1 MPLYKRSMAEPN
13 RPQSSISKSTLYAII
28 ALVAVVSYV
37 AGTRHQDILATA
49 GPALGMKVAS
59 GSLDLSST
67 EEAYRQ
73 LKANY
78 DGTLDQQKLIDGATR
93 GMVAAAGDRYTVFMD
108 AKEAKEFNDDLSGTI
123 GGGIGAEV
131 GIRNNQPTVVRILD
145 GNAAQKAGVLAGD
158 VIKSINDQSSVG
170 WTADKAASTI
180 RGEAGTTVK
189 LEVQRGQEAKTFTIT
204 RAVVNN
210 PSVTHSVVDGVG
222 IITISRF
229 DDQTGTLARQ
239 AAQDVKRQN
248 VRGVILD
255 VRNNGGGYL
264 TAAQDVA
271 GIWLDKKA
279 VVTERT
285 FGKVVDTISSGGN
298 PVLNGIPT
306 IVLINGGT
314 ASASEI
320 VAGALQDYGV
330 ATLVGEKSYGKGTV
344 QKVINLNGSGN
355 LLGDKGDGALLKV
368 TTARW
373 YTPKGK
379 NITSEGIAPNK
390 VVPLSDEDSNAG
402 RDPQLE
408 AAKAQFSQ

>member
-1 MPLYKRSMAEPN
+1 MPLHKRSMAEPP
-13 RPQSSISKSTLYAII
+13 RLQSNLSKSTLYTII

-37 AGTRHQDILATA
+37 AGTRHQDILAA
-49 GPALGMKVAS
+49 VGPALGMKVAS
-59 GSLDLSST
+59 GTLDLSST
-67 EEAYRQ
+67 QEAYRQ
-73 LKANY
+73 MKANY
-78 DGTLDQQKLIDGATR
+78 DGTLDEKTLIDGATR

-131 GIRNNQPTVVRILD
+131 GIRNSQPTVVRILD

-158 VIKSINDQSSVG
+158 IIKSINDQSAAG
-170 WTADKAASTI
+170 WTADKAATAI

-189 LEVQRGQEAKTFTIT
+189 LEVVRGQEAKVFTIT
-204 RAVVNN
+204 RAIVNN
-210 PSVTHSVVDGVG
+210 PSVTHAVADGIG
-222 IITISRF
+222 TITISRF

-239 AAQDVKRQN
+239 AAQDLKRQN
-248 VRGVILD
+248 VRGVVLD

-298 PVLNGIPT
+298 PILNGVPT
-306 IVLINGGT
+306 VVLINSGT

-320 VAGALQDYGV
+320 VAGALQDYGM

-344 QKVINLNGSGN
+344 QKVISLS
-355 LLGDKGDGALLKV
+355 DGEILKV

-390 VVPLSDEDSNAG
+390 VVALSDDDSNAG
-402 RDPQLE
+402 RDPQLDV
-408 AAKAQFSQ
+408 AKAQLLQ